1 MAVGS
6 RRKTRSTPTLL
17 CHGGSASIDG
27 IGGRET
33 DSPTIRTDGRARD
46 ALLTHLVSGRRSCRS
61 RLEPSWPRQLADLS
75 RRSSASTAAASWRR
89 RVRRPTRRRSG
100 VSSGLPAAGDGRG
113 SADRGLFISTDS
125 LRYISASSPVVR
137 AVTSSPAFVRLT
149 FDQRHRCDT
158 PHPGPALSTPS
169 PSDRRAGACPL
180 SVSSHSVRT
189 QSACATPSATIPKG
203 SSPSNRVPQTA
214 QRVSALRRSSA
225 RTIHPRTLIGR
236 HQPESCQNVCR
247 LSTMSIQ
254 LNPVGPKTI
263 SSHTR
268 HCSSAYIEQGT
279 KRSIG
284 RS

>member
-149 FDQRHRCDT
+149 VDQRHRCDT
-158 PHPGPALSTPS
+158 PHPGPALSTPLRQTGAPVRVRCQS
-169 PSDRRAGACPL
+169 QATRSGRNRHARRPPRRFPRDHRPAIASRRPHSGYLLSDEAALEPS
-180 SVSSHSVRT
+180 
-189 QSACATPSATIPKG
+189 IPE
-203 SSPSNRVPQTA
+203 R
-214 QRVSALRRSSA
+214 
-225 RTIHPRTLIGR
+225 
-236 HQPESCQNVCR
+236 
-247 LSTMSIQ
+247 
-254 LNPVGPKTI
+254 
-263 SSHTR
+263 
-268 HCSSAYIEQGT
+268 
-279 KRSIG
+279 
-284 RS
+284 